1 MDRGAWRATVH
12 GVPRVGHVLVTKAPP
27 PPPPPLCPLFS
38 GHTSHAAPQ
47 PPNGGA
53 VEAGPGEEILPSGRV
68 EHTMKNSAK
77 SKTSL
82 AIYPL

>member
-1 MDRGAWRATVH
+1 MDRGAWWATVH
-12 GVPRVGHVLVTKAPP
+12 GVPRVRHVLATKA
-27 PPPPPLCPLFS
+27 PPPPLCPLFS

-68 EHTMKNSAK
+68 EHTMENSAK
-77 SKTSL
+77 SKPSL
-82 AIYPL
+82 ANYPL